1 MPMYRCSRKRYF
13 YLNIITL
20 IVLISGLWQFG
31 SGAYIFVKA
40 NLAQFLLEDAW
51 SKTVDGATRAKPWKW
66 ADTYPIAKLILDSQ
80 QKEFIVLAGASGR
93 NMAFGPTH
101 VSATPLPG
109 QQGNSVIVGH
119 RDTHFAALKYLTLG
133 DVIRVQLPEINLN
146 YKVVDIFIVD
156 ENQIEIMSS
165 YNHEILTLITCYPFN
180 AVHPGGP
187 LRYVVQA
194 NLI

>member
-1 MPMYRCSRKRYF
+1 MNRCFRKRFF
-13 YLNIITL
+13 YLNIIT
-20 IVLISGLWQFG
+20 IFVLFSGILQFS

-40 NLAQFLLEDAW
+40 NLAQFLLEKAW
-51 SKTVDGATRAKPWKW
+51 LKTVNGTTRTKPWKW

-80 QKEFIVLAGASGR
+80 QKEFIVLARASGR

-119 RDTHFAALKYLTLG
+119 RDTHFAALKYLELG
-133 DVIRVQLPEINLN
+133 DVIRVQLPDINLN
-146 YKVVDIFIVD
+146 YKVVEIFIVD

-187 LRYVVQA
+187 LRYVVKA